1 MKVEKGFKQYKNGSK
16 GKKTRTDKKKNPD
29 RARRYFFFSKSPN
42 RLWSLLLNGYRVSF
56 PVVKRPGSD
65 IDHLPPSSAEVKNE
79 WRYNSTPSI
88 CLHQGQIY
96 LYFCIV
102 VISAIK
108 NRVLHKGCPTWRNN
122 A

>member
-1 MKVEKGFKQYKNGSK
+1 MDQRE
-16 GKKTRTDKKKNPD
+16 KNPGQTRKKIPTEPGD
-29 RARRYFFFSKSPN
+29 TFFFLSKSPN
-42 RLWSLLLNGYRVSF
+42 RLWSLLFIGYRVSF

-79 WRYNSTPSI
+79 WRYNSTPPI
-88 CLHQGQIY
+88 CLHQGQLY

-108 NRVLHKGCPTWRNN
+108 NLVPHKGCPTWRNN